1 MVNQYV
7 YKNRRDVHYGFTG
20 CKTYC
25 GEILYPHFFAMLQW
39 YTKMDLCDFKACKT
53 KVVLVNTQLLF
64 KELGKQQ
71 NNLYLFA
78 GHKRTW
84 YVACLYGVG

>member
-1 MVNQYV
+1 MFTMV
-7 YKNRRDVHYGFTG
+7 
-20 CKTYC
+20 
-25 GEILYPHFFAMLQW
+25 LQDAKHIVGKFYIPIFLRCFNGIPKW
-39 YTKMDLCDFKACKT
+39 IFCDFKACKT
-53 KVVLVNTQLLF
+53 KVVLVNTQLLL